1 MGAGTFRHRDM
12 HLTKAIW
19 LVKTQRSANQAG
31 PAQSN
36 LLHVVEV
43 GKVLVVHIKNMLGKT
58 VWVVPAS
65 GKGKPIR
72 GIAFAQGPGCT

>member
-36 LLHVVEV
+36 FLLTVRN
-43 GKVLVVHIKNMLGKT
+43 KVLIVYMKIMLARA
-58 VWVVPAS
+58 V
-65 GKGKPIR
+65 
-72 GIAFAQGPGCT
+72 